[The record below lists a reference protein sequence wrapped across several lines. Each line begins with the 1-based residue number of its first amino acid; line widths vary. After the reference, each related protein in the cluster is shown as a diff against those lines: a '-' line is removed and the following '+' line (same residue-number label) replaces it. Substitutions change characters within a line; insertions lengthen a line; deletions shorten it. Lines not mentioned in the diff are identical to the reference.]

1 MRHTDSRET
10 EEAPEHWI
18 KGSANVHVVRSGC
31 RIHFDLVGAAENP
44 VIVFSH
50 SLAADGGMWA
60 EQVPAFLSAGYSVLR
75 IDLRGHG
82 GSDASPG
89 TYSMRKL
96 AEDVLAVLDS
106 LELKTVDF
114 CGLSIGGA
122 IGQHLGIHHAD
133 RIARLVL
140 CDTQPASFKD
150 ALTRWGGRI
159 ETILAANSMEPI
171 ADATLARWLSAE
183 FKARHPVRWRQVRG
197 MVTATT
203 LQGYIGCASA
213 LQNFNFLEDLARISA
228 PVLVICGAD
237 DPGANPDESKLIAG
251 RVQNGIY
258 REIPHAGHLPNI
270 ERPHLFNETV
280 LDWLKTHR

>member
-1 MRHTDSRET
+1 M
-10 EEAPEHWI
+10 
-18 KGSANVHVVRSGC
+18 HVVRNGH
-31 RIHFDLVGAAENP
+31 RVYFDLVGEAGNP
-44 VIVFSH
+44 VVAFSH

-60 EQVPAFLSAGYSVLR
+60 EQVPAFLAAGYRVLR

-89 TYSMRKL
+89 TYSMSKL

-106 LELKTVDF
+106 VELSRVHF

-122 IGQHLGIHHAD
+122 IGQHLGIHHPQRID
-133 RIARLVL
+133 RLIL

-171 ADATLARWLSAE
+171 ADATMGRWLSAE
-183 FKARHPVRWRQVRG
+183 FKAKHPVRWRQVRG

-203 LQGYIGCASA
+203 LQGYIGCAAA
-213 LQNFNFLEDLARISA
+213 LQNFDFLADLPKISS
-228 PVLVICGAD
+228 PVLVICGAN
-237 DPGANPDESKLIAG
+237 DPGANPEESKLIAG
-251 RVQNGIY
+251 RVKFGIY
-258 REIPHAGHLPNI
+258 SEIPHAGHLPNI
-270 ERPHLFNETV
+270 EKADLFNATV
-280 LDWLKTHR
+280 LDWLKASPSH